1 MGNAIQEFKRL
12 HELYGGFD
20 CQTKELAKY
29 LDVSTRT
36 VQRWMKGKTVPSDGE
51 MKKIKA
57 YLTTKRVSNK
67 SNDR

>member
-1 MGNAIQEFKRL
+1 MENAIGEFKRL

-20 CQTKELAKY
+20 CQTKELAEY

-36 VQRWMKGKTVPSDGE
+36 VQRWMKGKTAPSDSE

-57 YLTTKRVSNK
+57 YLTAKRTSNK
-67 SNDR
+67 GNDR